1 MKIVEKNSSQMNI
14 NRYLM
19 LTILLFMTSSMSPGF
34 YPESTPLFAQS
45 NSDIPNILWLT
56 TEDHG
61 PHLGV
66 YGDPYA
72 HTPAM
77 DSFAEKSL
85 RYNLAWSD
93 APVCAPA
100 RTAIITG
107 VYPTSTGGQHMRSDV
122 LLPDFMKK
130 YPVYLREAGYYT
142 TNNSKTDYNVTG
154 HEQIWDE
161 SSGEAHWKNREE
173 GQPFFAIFNFVESHE
188 SRIRNRTELP
198 YHDPDQA
205 PVPPYHPDQPEV
217 RRDWAQYYHGV
228 SNADNR
234 IREKLVEL
242 EEAGLADETIVFIYS
257 DHGSGMPRH
266 KRWPNNQGLH
276 VPLLVHIPEKYSHLA
291 PDDYVPGGSTD
302 RPVGFTDLAPT
313 LLSIIGEEPPEWMQG
328 KAFLGYHEDEPRE
341 YVFGFRGRMDE
352 RYDMVRSV
360 RKDNFIYIR
369 NYNPHLIYG
378 QYIEYMWITKT
389 TSIWD
394 EMYQAGELEPPQ
406 TYFWEPKPVVEL
418 YDLDKDPYEVNNL
431 ADSEEHRE
439 IMEELESALH
449 QHILRTRDVGFL
461 HEGEMHRRANEHGLT
476 IYEMAQDENIYPL
489 ERILQFA
496 EIAASRDMES
506 MPHIINGFNDDDPAI
521 RYWAVLGT
529 LIRGDDAFSLASNQ
543 VRYSLDDD
551 NPNVQVAA
559 AQTLTLY
566 GSPEEK
572 DSAVETL
579 LELVPAD
586 KVNAFVS
593 IAALNILADLDQSYQ
608 EQIQSI
614 LSDMEVMDPN
624 LPDRPNDYVHR
635 VVSDILNAE
644 SD

>member
-1 MKIVEKNSSQMNI
+1 MGLNQSLLKYI
-14 NRYLM
+14 NRHFI
-19 LTILLFMTSSMSPGF
+19 LTILLMISISIFSGF
-34 YPESTPLFAQS
+34 YSQSSHVIAQS
-45 NSDIPNILWLT
+45 NSDKPNILWLT

-154 HEQIWDE
+154 HERVWDE

-173 GQPFFAIFNFVESHE
+173 GQPFFAIFNFMESHE

-198 YHDPDQA
+198 HHDPGLA
-205 PVPPYHPDQPEV
+205 PVPPYHPEHPEV
-217 RRDWAQYYHGV
+217 RRDWAQYYHGIT
-228 SNADNR
+228 NADRR
-234 IREKLVEL
+234 IQNKLDEL
-242 EEAGLADETIVFIYS
+242 EEAGLTDETIVFIYS
-257 DHGSGMPRH
+257 DHGSGMPRS

-276 VPLLVHIPEKYSHLA
+276 VPLLVHIPEKFEHLA
-291 PDDYVPGGSTD
+291 PEDYLPGGITD
-302 RPVGFTDLAPT
+302 RPVGFVDLAPT
-313 LLSIIGEEPPEWMQG
+313 LLSIIGEEPPDWMQG
-328 KAFLGYHEDEPRE
+328 RVFLGTHEDEPRE

-360 RKDNFIYIR
+360 RKDNYIYIR

-378 QYIEYMWITKT
+378 QYIEYMWITRT

-406 TYFWEPKPVVEL
+406 TYFWEPKPAVEF
-418 YDLDKDPYEVNNL
+418 YDLENDPYEVNNL

-439 IMEELESALH
+439 IIEELQNALH
-449 QHILRTRDVGFL
+449 EHILNTRDAGFL

-476 IYEMAQDENIYPL
+476 IYEMAQDERIYPL
-489 ERILQFA
+489 ERILQYA
-496 EIAASRDMES
+496 EIAANRDMES
-506 MPHIINGFNDDDPAI
+506 MSHIMNGFEDDDPAI

-529 LIRGDDAFSLASNQ
+529 LIRGEEGHRNAADQILAA
-543 VRYSLDDD
+543 LDDD

-559 AQTLTLY
+559 AQTKVSY
-566 GSPEEK
+566 GTPEER
-572 DSAVETL
+572 DIAVERL
-579 LELVPAD
+579 LDLVPAD
-586 KVNAFVS
+586 KINAFVS
-593 IAALNILADLDQSYQ
+593 IAALNILADLSEDYGDQ
-608 EQIQSI
+608 IRAV
-614 LSDMEVMDPN
+614 LSDMEVIDAN

-635 VVSDILNAE
+635 VVSDIIG
-644 SD
+644 SDD